1 MSIGM
6 SIEVDNL
13 GRVVIPKE
21 IWTSLK
27 ISSGDLLEILLDEQ
41 DGGVVGVSFRKYS
54 APDDIRV

>member
-6 SIEVDNL
+6 IIEVDNL

-27 ISSGDLLEILLDEQ
+27 ISSGDPLEILLDEQ